1 MGMFSKC
8 SSLSDITP
16 LENWDVSNGDG
27 FTFMFSECSSL
38 TNIKKLQKWNV
49 QNGQGFEDMF
59 ADCSLLKD
67 SEINELFEKWKI

>member
-1 MGMFSKC
+1 
-8 SSLSDITP
+8 
-16 LENWDVSNGDG
+16 
-27 FTFMFSECSSL
+27 MFSECSSL